1 MEITELINP
10 ENIKLDLLSSAKE
23 EAIGEL
29 AQLLFNSGF
38 INDKEEVVKA
48 ALIREKEFTTG
59 VGLEVAIPHA
69 KSSFVIKPGV
79 AFGRSRKGLEWDTVD
94 GLPPKLI
101 FLIVVPTDAHDQHL
115 QVLAQISRKIIH
127 DDVREKLLQALE
139 AESILETLK

>member
-1 MEITELINP
+1 
-10 ENIKLDLLSSAKE
+10 
-23 EAIGEL
+23 
-29 AQLLFNSGF
+29 LLFNSGF
-38 INDKEEVVKA
+38 IKDKEEVVKA

-101 FLIVVPTDAHDQHL
+101 FLIVVPTDAHDQRL